1 MRRYLE
7 ESIKRDLRE
16 KIVLLSGPRQVGKT
30 TVSKQLTE
38 SFVYLSYDA
47 AADRRLIAGE
57 AWDKTAELVVFD
69 ELHKMKK
76 WKTWLKGLY
85 DTRGVPPGILVTGS
99 ARLDVLRKGG
109 DSLAGRF
116 HSYRL
121 HPFTVKELA
130 APSGETPRAILDRI
144 LATGGFP
151 EPYLKGAEI
160 DAARWRRS
168 HIDSII
174 RQDLL
179 DLENVRDLKSIEIL
193 IDLLRARVGAPTS
206 FASLAGDLQI
216 SIPTVRRRLEILE
229 NLCLIFPV
237 RPYHRNIARAILKEP
252 KYFFYDTGSV
262 EGDRSARLENAVA
275 CALLRELHLLED
287 TTGARVGL
295 HYLRDKE
302 KREVDFLAVVNHRP
316 VLMVEVKIGDD
327 SFARPLFRFREALP
341 GTRAVQVVDGLE
353 RRKEK
358 DGVEMRPAAEFLATL
373 EIRADHGS
381 TLNIIPSRKKPG

>member
-1 MRRYLE
+1 MIRYLE
-7 ESIKRDLRE
+7 ESIRKDLRE

-30 TVSKQLTE
+30 TLSKQLIE
-38 SFVYLSYDA
+38 PYVYLSFDA
-47 AADRRLIAGE
+47 AADRRLIADE
-57 AWDKTAELVVFD
+57 AWDKTAGLVVFD

-76 WKTWLKGLY
+76 WKTWLKGVY

-99 ARLDVLRKGG
+99 ARLDVLRKSG

-130 APSGETPRAILDRI
+130 ASTDDPPRAILDR
-144 LATGGFP
+144 LLEMGGFP
-151 EPYLKGAEI
+151 EPYLKGTEI

-168 HIDSII
+168 HVDSIV

-179 DLENVRDLKSIEIL
+179 DLEGVRDLKSIEIL
-193 IDLLRARVGAPTS
+193 IDLLKVRVGAPTS
-206 FASLAGDLQI
+206 FASLARDLQV
-216 SIPTVRRRLEILE
+216 SIPTVRRWLEILE

-237 RPYHRNIARAILKEP
+237 RPFHGNVARAILKEP

-262 EGDRSARLENAVA
+262 EGDRGARLENAVA

-287 TTGARVGL
+287 TTGVRIGL
-295 HYLRDKE
+295 HYVRDKE

-316 VLMVEVKIGDD
+316 VLMVEVKAGDD
-327 SFARPLFRFREALP
+327 SFARPLFHFRNALP
-341 GTRAVQVVDGLE
+341 GTRAVQVVHGLD
-353 RRKEK
+353 RTKEK
-358 DGVEMRPAAEFLATL
+358 DGVEMRPAAEFLAALTF
-373 EIRADHGS
+373 
-381 TLNIIPSRKKPG
+381 

>member
-1 MRRYLE
+1 MLRYLE
-7 ESIKRDLRE
+7 ESIKNDLRE

-30 TVSKQLTE
+30 TLSKQLIDP
-38 SFVYLSYDA
+38 FVYLSFDA
-47 AADRRLIAGE
+47 AADRRLIADE
-57 AWDKTAELVVFD
+57 AWDKTAGLVVFD
-69 ELHKMKK
+69 ELHKMKR

-85 DTRGVPPGILVTGS
+85 DTRGIPPGILVTGS

-130 APSGETPRAILDRI
+130 IPAGESPRAILDRI
-144 LATGGFP
+144 LETGGFP
-151 EPYLKGAEI
+151 EPYLKGTEI

-168 HIDSII
+168 HVDSIV

-179 DLENVRDLKSIEIL
+179 DLENVRDLRSIEIL
-193 IDLLRARVGAPTS
+193 IDLLKARVGAPTS
-206 FASLAGDLQI
+206 FASLAGDLQV
-216 SIPTVRRRLEILE
+216 SIPTVRRWLEILE

-262 EGDRSARLENAVA
+262 EGDRSARLENVVA
-275 CALLRELHLLED
+275 CALLRELHHLED
-287 TTGARVGL
+287 TTGARIGL
-295 HYLRDKE
+295 YYLRDKE
-302 KREVDFLAVVNHRP
+302 KREVDFLAVVNHHP
-316 VLMVEVKIGDD
+316 VLMAEVKTGDD
-327 SFARPLFRFREALP
+327 AFARPLYHFREALP
-341 GTRAVQVVDGLE
+341 GTRAVQVVYSLD
-353 RRKEK
+353 RKKEK

-373 EIRADHGS
+373 SVGVMPPRLEKGGF
-381 TLNIIPSRKKPG
+381 PGA